1 MRKGNASTK
10 EVTKNTLSSN
20 NNKTTQS
27 TNSIEAYVY
36 RTSNKIKEITKCS
49 KFKKKIIK
57 FDDVRKENIK
67 DHNPNWL

>member
-10 EVTKNTLSSN
+10 EVTKITLSSN

-49 KFKKKIIK
+49 KFKKKK
-57 FDDVRKENIK
+57 N
-67 DHNPNWL
+67 